1 MEAVT
6 RRTDEWIGKEAE
18 PIASDAWL
26 REFATRYLEAWSML
40 DPDAVVAHV
49 AEDVIWHD
57 PALAEPARGRAGVAD
72 FVRQSARGFP
82 DMTFAERGDP
92 AIAEGGR
99 VAYAPW
105 LMTATNTGPIDPP
118 GLAPTGKRI
127 EVRGIDVWQFRDGL
141 IWRYEASYDFAGVG
155 RQLGLMPPRGG
166 RAERMMV
173 RAQRLRS
180 KLPG

>member
-1 MEAVT
+1 MEAAT
-6 RRTDEWIGKEAE
+6 RATGEWIGTEGE
-18 PIASDAWL
+18 PIESAQWL
-26 REFATRYLEAWSML
+26 RDFADRYLAAWSSL

-57 PALAEPARGRAGVAD
+57 PALAEPAHGREGVAD

-82 DMTFAERGDP
+82 DMAFAERGDP

-118 GLAPTGKRI
+118 GLAATGKRI
-127 EVRGIDVWQFRDGL
+127 AVRGIDVWQFRGGL
-141 IWRYEASYDFAGVG
+141 IWRYEASYDFADIA
-155 RQLGLMPPRGG
+155 RQLGLSPPRGG
-166 RAERMMV
+166 RAEKMMV

>member
-1 MEAVT
+1 MEADT
-6 RRTDEWIGKEAE
+6 GAGAERIGEGAE
-18 PIASDAWL
+18 PIESLAWL
-26 REFATRYLEAWSML
+26 RAFAERYLAAWNAL
-40 DPDAVVAHV
+40 DADAVAANVT
-49 AEDVIWHD
+49 EDVIWHD
-57 PALAEPARGRAGVAD
+57 PALAEPAHGREGVAD

-82 DMTFAERGDP
+82 DMSFAERGDP
-92 AIAEGGR
+92 ALAEGGR
-99 VAYAPW
+99 VAYMPW

-118 GLAPTGKRI
+118 GLAPTGNRI
-127 EVRGIDVWQFRDGL
+127 EVRGIDVWQFRGGL
-141 IWRYEASYDFAGVG
+141 IWRYEASYDFADVG